1 MPEYL
6 NAKLEQYL
14 DQLASGEPI
23 PGGGSAAALAGAM
36 GAALLAMAARF
47 TMGRPKYA
55 DYEAVAAR
63 VIADA
68 DATRRELQQLIEQ
81 DSEAFAGYGAA
92 MALPRVTDEEKAL
105 RKAAIQAATL
115 ESAQIP
121 LQIAQHCAHL
131 LADAVELADNCNTNL
146 VSDVAVAAHM
156 AKAALDSAVINVRLN
171 LKYLDDRQAVDELQA
186 ALDELGGAGEDAEKA
201 VGSAFKVMGLCR

>member
-47 TMGRPKYA
+47 TVGRPKYA
-55 DYEAVAAR
+55 EYEAVAAR

-68 DATRRELQQLIEQ
+68 DVTRRELQQLIEK

-92 MALPRVTDEEKAL
+92 MALPRATDEETAT

-121 LQIAQHCAHL
+121 LQIARHCARL
-131 LADAVELADNCNTNL
+131 LADAVELADNCNPNL

-156 AKAALDSAVINVRLN
+156 AKAALDSAIINVRLN
-171 LKYLDDRQAVDELQA
+171 LKYLDDRQAVAELQT
-186 ALDELGGAGEDAEKA
+186 ALDGLVGAGEDAEKA
-201 VGSAFKVMGLCR
+201 LGIAFRVMGLSR